1 MSSVGQVVM
10 VSPIVP
16 ACTGNGLAMRAGMFL
31 EALSEVSAVDLVV
44 VPVSGPPDE
53 HDWSSRLARSVQVLN
68 PVSGVEARPHVTA
81 QLGDARLRA
90 RLEAAA
96 PLPARA
102 MLAPPTL
109 AADAA
114 CARERASIPPAAVL
128 ALRGYLAPLGAEIA
142 FRTNASRFVVDLD
155 EDEEPLLRAFGE
167 DGEADAFHRLVRAW
181 LPDADA
187 VLTASPLESDT
198 LREGYQL
205 DNLVTVPNAM
215 RPMAKTRAPKETGS
229 HLLFVGNLTYPPN
242 LEAASILVND
252 VLPLVRRRRPDA
264 TVDLVGSIAPS
275 NVDHLGRPG
284 VTIAGLVPDVTPWYA
299 RAAAVVVPLR
309 HGAGTRLKVLEA
321 FAYRRP
327 VVATPVAV
335 AGLAVDDGD
344 EVLISDTPSGLARAV
359 TSILD
364 SSSLG
369 NAIAQRAADTLE
381 ARFVPSA
388 VYPTLRHA
396 VLGQNAPSAM
406 PAHPAGTAGVT

>member
-1 MSSVGQVVM
+1 MSAVGHVVM

-44 VPVSGPPDE
+44 VPVSGSPDE
-53 HDWSSRLARSVQVLN
+53 DDWSRRLARSVQVLN
-68 PVSGVEARPHVTA
+68 PVSGVEARQHVTA
-81 QLGDARLRA
+81 QLADARLRA

-142 FRTNASRFVVDLD
+142 FRTNASRLVVDLD

-187 VLTASPLESDT
+187 VLTASPLESET

-205 DNLVTVPNAM
+205 DNVVTVPNAM
-215 RPMAKTRAPKETGS
+215 RPVAKTRAPKATGS

-275 NVDHLGRPG
+275 NVDHFGTPG

-359 TSILD
+359 TSVLENPG
-364 SSSLG
+364 LG
-369 NAIAQRAADTLE
+369 TAIAQRAADTLE

-396 VLGQNAPSAM
+396 VLGQNALSAV
-406 PAHPAGTAGVT
+406 PTHSAGTAGVT